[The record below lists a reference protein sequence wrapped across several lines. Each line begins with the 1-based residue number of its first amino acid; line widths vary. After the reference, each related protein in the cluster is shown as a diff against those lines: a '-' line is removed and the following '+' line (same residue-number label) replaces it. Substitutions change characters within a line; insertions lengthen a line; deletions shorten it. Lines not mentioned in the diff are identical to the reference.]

1 MNIKCSEL
9 DNMNHTLD
17 YFNSIKQLSD
27 ELIKYIKGYRQ
38 LIQEYMK
45 KIQSMQSNFKK
56 KLTKSEN
63 PKTAQIISELTSKIF
78 YLLEKNNELFQL
90 SLDEIDLRLKEF
102 EIFIKDKGESIKTI
116 QKLSLDLNKELINSY
131 TEVNKNKNNYL
142 NSLSKTE
149 EIINKFYSNKSKIL
163 QHENG
168 LGQKLPENEYAL
180 IKEQN
185 KNELNEMKNSI
196 NMSKKLENTYQDS
209 INLSLKIHGKYV
221 KNHKAFAEKIKKY
234 TCDLSNEIK
243 IILVTFM
250 LSYKNNYKQPL
261 ATIDVYI
268 NQFNTLEEGKEID
281 KIISND
287 YKSDNLLK
295 IIIPNNYRLK
305 SILLLKE
312 SNYLKTDDDLNI
324 SKEKDKS
331 SNILQK
337 KKSISILEDG
347 FEEMGYISD
356 DSLIQTITSLFNNFK
371 LIDKE
376 DFDVQ
381 FEEMKS
387 KTQQY
392 ILKIIANMNS
402 YPYAKYGKNCTKNKE
417 QNYNINSE
425 YKRWELSTEEILELK
440 ELLDKHENRII
451 FLQKLSDYRS
461 RGKFYLD
468 LTDYILLCKFLNVIC
483 EKVKRDIDY
492 HSAEMSIILSQTYFI
507 EENNRKKYLQEGIK
521 ENSLFKDKTFWEEFL
536 VYSINKEI
544 MKTMKRDSKIKEDK
558 KNSDTKLSNVVFSQV
573 LTLIDNM
580 FEFDV
585 KANFIK
591 EILEPKINYY
601 KLNEGLK
608 NTINDVIKSK
618 QEEMETE
625 KIKKEE
631 EQKEEVK
638 KEELKK
644 EEVKIENENGQKN
657 KKKTESIEKIE
668 ENNTKKEEKKEK
680 MEDNMKDEEKGKD
693 LDINIE
699 DERNFET
706 EALDEKKETDNDNV

>member
-1 MNIKCSEL
+1 MNIKCSEF
-9 DNMNHTLD
+9 DNMSNTLD

-27 ELIKYIKGYRQ
+27 ELIKYIKGYKQ
-38 LIQEYMK
+38 LILEYMK
-45 KIQSMQSNFKK
+45 KIQSMQTNFKK
-56 KLTKSEN
+56 RLTKSEN
-63 PKTAQIISELTSKIF
+63 PKTSQIITELTSKIF
-78 YLLEKNNELFQL
+78 NLLQQNNELFQL

-102 EIFIKDKGESIKTI
+102 DTFTKEKSESIKTI
-116 QKLSLDLNKELINSY
+116 QKLSSDLNKELINSY

-149 EIINKFYSNKSKIL
+149 EIINKFYSNKNKIL

-180 IKEQN
+180 IKEQI
-185 KNELNEMKNSI
+185 KNEQSEMTNAMKN
-196 NMSKKLENTYQDS
+196 SKKLENSYRDS
-209 INLSLKIHGKYV
+209 INLSLKIHNKYI
-221 KNHKAFAEKIKKY
+221 KNHKAFTEKIKKY
-234 TCDLSNEIK
+234 TCELSNEIK
-243 IILVTFM
+243 TLIVSFM

-261 ATIDVYI
+261 SSIDVHI
-268 NQFNTLEEGKEID
+268 NEFNILEEGKEME

-305 SILLLKE
+305 TITLLKE
-312 SNYLKTDDDLNI
+312 SNYIKSYDDLILN
-324 SKEKDKS
+324 KDKN

-347 FEEMGYISD
+347 FEEMEYISD
-356 DSLIQTITSLFNNFK
+356 ESVIQTIKSLFNNFN

-376 DFDVQ
+376 DFDIQ
-381 FEEMKS
+381 FEENKN
-387 KTQQY
+387 KTQQF
-392 ILKIIANMNS
+392 ILKIISNMNS
-402 YPYAKYGKNCTKNKE
+402 YPFGKFGKNSKKNKE
-417 QNYNINSE
+417 QNNANSE
-425 YKRWELSTEEILELK
+425 YKRRELSAEEILELK

-451 FLQKLSDYRS
+451 FLQKLSDYRA
-461 RGKFYLD
+461 RGKFYID
-468 LTDYILLCKFLNVIC
+468 LTDYILLCKFLNIIC

-521 ENSLFKDKTFWEEFL
+521 ENKLFKDKTFWEEFL

-544 MKTMKRDSKIKEDK
+544 MKTMKRDSKTKENR

-585 KANFIK
+585 EPNVIK

-608 NTINDVIKSK
+608 STINDVIKSK
-618 QEEMETE
+618 QEEKESLANE
-625 KIKKEE
+625 EIKKEE
-631 EQKEEVK
+631 
-638 KEELKK
+638 KK
-644 EEVKIENENGQKN
+644 EEVKIESENKEKEGNERKQV
-657 KKKTESIEKIE
+657 E
-668 ENNTKKEEKKEK
+668 EISENDKENVKKEGDKREKMGDEKKE
-680 MEDNMKDEEKGKD
+680 DEKEKEKG
-693 LDINIE
+693 INNE
-699 DERNFET
+699 EMKNFET
-706 EALDEKKETDNDNV
+706 EVLDEQNEMDKENS